1 MQKSIYS
8 FVWKF
13 SRRQQLYVLFV
24 TIISFP
30 VLYGTLELPKIIIND
45 AISPTTDDPDAFP
58 ITLLGLELGQIGFLL
73 TLCGAFLALVMIN
86 GAFKYHINV
95 YRGRLGERMLRR
107 LRYDLYQRVLRF
119 RLPRFKRMSQ
129 GEIIPMITAEVEPLG
144 GFVGDAYALPAFQG
158 GTLLTYLI
166 FIFAQ
171 DPILGAA
178 AISLYP
184 IQAYIIP
191 KLQRHVNQL
200 GKQRVRTVRIL
211 SDRIGETVSGVREI
225 HSHGTVNY
233 HQADFTRLLGRIY
246 DIRFEI
252 YRRKFF
258 IKFLNN
264 FLNQLTPFFFY
275 SIGGYLVI
283 QGSLSFGALVAVLA
297 AYKDLSGP
305 WRELLNFYQRSE
317 DARIKYQQVVEQ
329 FQPADL
335 QPDDQ
340 FAHDARPID
349 PLPGELV
356 FANVT
361 YAEPDGGVVLETL
374 NLTLPTTANTAVVDA
389 GNGGAE
395 VLLMLASRLL
405 IASSGRL
412 RLGEHELADLPEVS
426 LGRAVSYADSQ
437 PYLFTDSLR
446 ANLIYGLRQRPVIQP
461 AYDAEASAALEQ
473 HITEARA
480 AANSDLDPGADWVDY
495 DVAGA
500 AGPDDLDDRLVEVL
514 EAVELAGDVYR
525 MGLNGTIDPVAEA
538 GLADRLLAAREA
550 VRAHLDEHPT
560 DQALVELFAEDRYN
574 TSASVAENLLNGTP
588 VGDALQADRLAGND
602 YVLSV
607 LDKTGLSERFV
618 EIGADVAET
627 MIDIFRDL
635 PPTHEF
641 FEQFSFIGAEDL
653 PEFEPLVARL
663 RKDGAAALKGE
674 GRLRLMSL
682 PFKLIV
688 SRHRLDLIDE
698 AMQQRLLEA
707 RRVFRRDLPADLA
720 GAIEFFDAARYNAA
734 ASLQDNILFGK
745 VRYGQAGSQERVQQ
759 LLGAVIDRLDLH
771 RAIIG
776 VGLAQPVGVAGSR
789 LSGPQASKLGLARAL
804 LKRPGL
810 LVLNEATA
818 RLDAATET
826 RVATTLLAQMSGR
839 GLIWRVQRPA
849 LAAAGFDEVLVLRD
863 GRVAERGTWE
873 ELTLRK
879 GGVLAG
885 LVASA
890 G

>member
-1 MQKSIYS
+1 MQKSIFS

-24 TIISFP
+24 TAISFP

-45 AISPTTDDPDAFP
+45 AISPSMQDADAFP
-58 ITLLGLELGQIGFLL
+58 VRLFGLEFGQIAFLML
-73 TLCGAFLALVMIN
+73 LCGAFLALVLIN

-171 DPILGAA
+171 DPILGVA

-184 IQAYIIP
+184 VQGYIIP

-225 HSHGTVNY
+225 HSHGTVNH

-329 FQPADL
+329 FQPPDI

-340 FAHDARPID
+340 FAHDAAPID
-349 PLPGELV
+349 PLPRELV

-361 YAEPDGGVVLETL
+361 YAEPDGGVVLENV
-374 NLTLPTTANTAVVDA
+374 NLTLPLDGRTAVIDA

-395 VLLMLASRLL
+395 VLLMLAARLL
-405 IASSGRL
+405 VPTSGRL
-412 RLGEHELADLPEVS
+412 RLGELDLAELPEVA
-426 LGRAVSYADSQ
+426 LGRAIAYADSQ
-437 PYLFTDSLR
+437 PYLFTDDLR

-461 AYDAEASAALEQ
+461 AYDAEAAEALRL
-473 HITEARA
+473 HLAEARA
-480 AANSDLDPGADWVDY
+480 AANSELDPNADWVDY

-500 AGPDDLDDRLVEVL
+500 AGPEDLDDRLVAVL
-514 EAVELAGDVYR
+514 QAVELADDVYR
-525 MGLNGTIDPVAEA
+525 MGLNGTIDPAADPV
-538 GLADRLLAAREA
+538 LADRLLSAREA
-550 VRAHLDEHPT
+550 VRRHLDDNPA
-560 DQALVELFAEDRYN
+560 DQPLVELFAEDRYN

-588 VGDALQADRLAGND
+588 VGDALRADRLAENA
-602 YVLSV
+602 YVQAV
-607 LDKTGLSERFV
+607 LAKTGLTEIFV
-618 EIGADVAET
+618 EIGVDVAET

-653 PEFEPLVARL
+653 PDFEPLVARV
-663 RKDGAAALKGE
+663 RKEGPAVLKPDD
-674 GRLRLMSL
+674 RLKLMSL

-698 AMQQRLLEA
+698 AMQERLLEA

-734 ASLQDNILFGK
+734 ATLQDNILFGK
-745 VRYGQAGSQERVQQ
+745 VRYGQAGSQEGVQR
-759 LLGAVIDRLDLH
+759 LLGDVIDRLDLH

-818 RLDAATET
+818 RLDAATEA
-826 RVATTLLAQMSGR
+826 RVAATLFDRMAGR
-839 GLIWRVQRPA
+839 GLVWSVQRPA

-863 GRVAERGTWE
+863 GRIAERGTWG
-873 ELTLRK
+873 ELRTRK

-885 LVASA
+885 LLEAA
-890 G
+890 A